1 MVTDNMK
8 ETYISLLEILGMA
21 IWVEIATDFPR
32 CTYFFGPF
40 ANIPD
45 AEEAKYGYI
54 EDLEAE
60 DARGISVTVKRC
72 KPEELTIYDQS
83 IDVAID
89 RIPSLSGH
97 SH

>member
-21 IWVEIATDFPR
+21 SWVEIATDFPR

-40 ANIPD
+40 ANISE
-45 AEEAKYGYI
+45 AEEGKYGYI

-60 DARGISVTVKRC
+60 DA

-89 RIPSLSGH
+89 RTPSLSGH

>member
-1 MVTDNMK
+1 MTSNFK
-8 ETYISLLEILGMA
+8 ETIKGNETELKLTLSKPSLDIMIERTHLI
-21 IWVEIATDFPR
+21 
-32 CTYFFGPF
+32 
-40 ANIPD
+40 NIPD